1 MVSARELVSNLKGTH
16 PPYVCPLCEKVYKS
30 WCGIEYHLLRFPHE
44 GVERHNT
51 PSTPSSKRTKTKK
64 GRGRTKNK
72 RAKSPPP
79 QPSVVRE
86 TLTYAQAQ
94 KMVEFDFAGHL
105 QRLDIGDSLGI
116 LEEPVQGENGGQDEK
131 DGQTPKTTTKTKAKS
146 KSKNKSKAGNEVQQ
160 TVVGLPKPEFHLD
173 DEFCELDAPPRS
185 TTYFRFIERTS
196 EELDEEVE
204 YSADDEDA
212 KWLKVV
218 NEKRKTDGLATVS
231 QDVFELL
238 MDRLEKES
246 HFESQNTCDP
256 NQYIDE
262 DAVCCICNDGE
273 CANSNVILFCDMC
286 NLAVHQECYG
296 VPYIPEG
303 QWLCRRCLNSP
314 SKPVDCVLCPN
325 KTGAF
330 KQTDDNRWAH
340 VVCALWIPEVCFA
353 NTVFLEPIDSLQNI
367 PSARWKLRC
376 YICRK
381 TQGACIQCSKTNC
394 YTAFHVTCAQQA
406 GLHLKIEP
414 TKSETGQPTV
424 KKCAFCDVHSPG
436 LNSQSANGS
445 TRESE
450 DDGDEKVIPSK
461 ATPLNQRM
469 QKDLKEIRKRLSEK
483 HPTVPIVNIPFV
495 PAHRLVYVHHLKI
508 TLSGL
513 PITLK

>member
-1 MVSARELVSNLKGTH
+1 MVNVRELINNIKGTKS
-16 PPYVCPLCEKVYKS
+16 PYECPLCKKIYKS
-30 WCGIEYHLLRFPHE
+30 YSGIEYHLLRFPHD
-44 GVERHNT
+44 GVERRSLPVTT
-51 PSTPSSKRTKTKK
+51 PGSKRSKTKK
-64 GRGRTKNK
+64 GRGRTKNNK
-72 RAKSPPP
+72 RASSPPP

-94 KMVEFDFAGHL
+94 KMVEFDFDGHL
-105 QRLDIGDSLGI
+105 QRLDIGDSVCI
-116 LEEPVQGENGGQDEK
+116 CDQPAPEPSSVNEEP
-131 DGQTPKTTTKTKAKS
+131 DGNATKSATKAKS
-146 KSKNKSKAGNEVQQ
+146 KSKNKSSNSSN
-160 TVVGLPKPEFHLD
+160 VVDSYAALPKPDFRLDEEFS
-173 DEFCELDAPPRS
+173 ELDAPPRS

-212 KWLKVV
+212 KWLRLV
-218 NEKRKTDGLATVS
+218 NEVRKSDGFASVS
-231 QDVFELL
+231 QEVFEML

-246 HFESQNTCDP
+246 HFESQNACDP

-314 SKPVDCVLCPN
+314 SRPVDCVLCPN

-353 NTVFLEPIDSLQNI
+353 NTVFLEPIDSIQNI
-367 PSARWKLRC
+367 PPARWKLRC
-376 YICRK
+376 YICRR
-381 TQGACIQCSKTNC
+381 TQGACIQCFKTNC

-406 GLHLKIEP
+406 GLFMKIEP
-414 TKSETGQPTV
+414 IRSEAGQVMV
-424 KKCAFCDVHSPG
+424 KKTAYCDGHSPG
-436 LNSQSANGS
+436 CNGQAANGS
-445 TRESE
+445 NQESE
-450 DDGDEKVIPSK
+450 EDVEEKV
-461 ATPLNQRM
+461 TPAKGSSP
-469 QKDLKEIRKRLSEK
+469 QKVKSNKGLQEIRKQLSEK

-495 PAHRLVYVHHLKI
+495 PAHRLV
-508 TLSGL
+508 
-513 PITLK
+513 